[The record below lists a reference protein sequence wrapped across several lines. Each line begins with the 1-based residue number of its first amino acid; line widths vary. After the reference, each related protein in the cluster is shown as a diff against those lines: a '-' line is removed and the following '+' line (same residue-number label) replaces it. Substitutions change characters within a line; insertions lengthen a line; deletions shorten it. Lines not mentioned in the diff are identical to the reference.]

1 MKFLNFLSSGR
12 DYRRLATWI
21 SRRLPQHLDRHAV
34 FCRRL
39 KNELGI
45 TGATFDFLAEVRT
58 EFLEV
63 VG

>member
-1 MKFLNFLSSGR
+1 MRFLNFLSSGR
-12 DYRRLATWI
+12 NYRWLNAWI

-34 FCRRL
+34 FCCRL
-39 KNELGI
+39 KNELSIAGP
-45 TGATFDFLAEVRT
+45 TLDFLTEVCT

>member
-1 MKFLNFLSSGR
+1 MLR
-12 DYRRLATWI
+12 
-21 SRRLPQHLDRHAV
+21 SRH
-34 FCRRL
+34 

-45 TGATFDFLAEVRT
+45 AGPALDFLAEVST

>member
-1 MKFLNFLSSGR
+1 MLRS
-12 DYRRLATWI
+12 
-21 SRRLPQHLDRHAV
+21 
-34 FCRRL
+34 RL

-45 TGATFDFLAEVRT
+45 AGPALDFLAEVRT